1 MSLTVKDGTRL
12 VIGEALVRPKPQTA
26 TAAKVMVANIVERY
40 EITGWCDQSK
50 LIEVWGMGTVAV

>member
-1 MSLTVKDGTRL
+1 